1 LANLSGL
8 AREIIFLTNYNTVS
22 GRKRAKGPM
31 LQKRANHDVFNNAMT
46 EYFDLISNCRVA
58 NDGMGPIVTRL
69 PSLISPSKMTLI
81 SIVCQIHQLAL
92 NILDIKAL
100 ITDNG

>member
-1 LANLSGL
+1 MANLSGL

-46 EYFDLISNCRVA
+46 EYFDLISNCGVA
-58 NDGMGPIVTRL
+58 NDGMGADCDTIAEFDL
-69 PSLISPSKMTLI
+69 AFQNDIDIYSLSDTSVGLEHTGYQGI
-81 SIVCQIHQLAL
+81 
-92 NILDIKAL
+92 
-100 ITDNG
+100 DN